1 MKKIISLLFSSI
13 ILILLS
19 SCSREDEIKNE
30 KNALQ
35 ASASIL
41 KNAGNFIEDRSS
53 SFLELKDYPV
63 NIISKENVNGNFYLT
78 TQGTNRNAT
87 FEKQNNSDN
96 QKFYLEFPSESNGA
110 ISIYTFINGQKYVL
124 TTGINPATNSLI
136 PKIRDN
142 SFRGTFWQF
151 LGGGTV
157 HPDAYILQNTGIR
170 YRDNGIT
177 TYGVIGNSDASK
189 IFVDKYLSQGKQE
202 FEIRPIDDFEIIS
215 LEYDNPETGT
225 IIKQPDFIT
234 TWFYSNNTSVQQSM
248 TTGFSKRASF
258 SSNWSKT
265 TGGSLSVNT
274 TLKVGIPIIAEGK
287 ITTTVNTNYSST
299 YGKSESMEDTQT
311 YNFPI
316 VIAPRTSVTA
326 TATVGRYLINLNY
339 TAKLRG
345 KNTGKLITLKGTWN
359 GVSCTDIKVTLEQRN
374 LDTNSVIA
382 TKVLSEV
389 PKTLYKL

>member
-1 MKKIISLLFSSI
+1 M
-13 ILILLS
+13 
-19 SCSREDEIKNE
+19 
-30 KNALQ
+30 
-35 ASASIL
+35 
-41 KNAGNFIEDRSS
+41 
-53 SFLELKDYPV
+53 
-63 NIISKENVNGNFYLT
+63 
-78 TQGTNRNAT
+78 
-87 FEKQNNSDN
+87 
-96 QKFYLEFPSESNGA
+96 
-110 ISIYTFINGQKYVL
+110 
-124 TTGINPATNSLI
+124 
-136 PKIRDN
+136 
-142 SFRGTFWQF
+142 
-151 LGGGTV
+151 
-157 HPDAYILQNTGIR
+157 
-170 YRDNGIT
+170 
-177 TYGVIGNSDASK
+177 
-189 IFVDKYLSQGKQE
+189 
-202 FEIRPIDDFEIIS
+202 
-215 LEYDNPETGT
+215 EYDNPETGT

-299 YGKSESMEDTQT
+299 YGKSETMEDTQT